1 MRLRIHPAA
10 RRIFIAP
17 VAGLALAAAITACSS
32 SSSSSSSSTTP
43 TAAATSAASSP
54 VASSPVASS
63 TPAGNS
69 SSGTGSAATI
79 ATIKKNWETFFNGK
93 TPAATKISLV
103 QDGQKFASV
112 INSQAGSALA
122 QTASASVKSVTV
134 TSPTQATVKYSILVS
149 GTPVLEGQTGTA
161 VYENGTWKVGTGSFC
176 ALLTLQNG
184 GKAPA
189 SCSSAS

>member
-1 MRLRIHPAA
+1 MQLRFHPAA

-32 SSSSSSSSTTP
+32 SSSSSSSTTP
-43 TAAATSAASSP
+43 TAAATSAATSAASSP
-54 VASSPVASS
+54 VASS
-63 TPAGNS
+63 TPAGS

-93 TPAATKISLV
+93 TPAATKENLV

-112 INSQAGSALA
+112 IKSMAGSALA
-122 QTASASVKSVTV
+122 QTASASVQSVTV
-134 TSPTQATVKYSILVS
+134 TSPTQAKVKYSILVS
-149 GTPVLEGQTGTA
+149 GTPVLQGQTGTA
-161 VYENGTWKVGTGSFC
+161 VYENGTWKVGLGSFC
-176 ALLTLQNG
+176 ALLTLQNN

-189 SCSSAS
+189 GCSSAS

>member
-1 MRLRIHPAA
+1 MRLRFHPAA

-32 SSSSSSSSTTP
+32 STSSSSSTTP

-54 VASSPVASS
+54 AASSPAATG

-69 SSGTGSAATI
+69 SPGTGSAATA

-112 INSQAGSALA
+112 INSMAGSSLA

-149 GTPVLEGQTGTA
+149 GTPVLQGQTGTA
-161 VYENGTWKVGTGSFC
+161 VNENGTWKVGIGSFC

-189 SCSSAS
+189 GCSSAS

>member
-1 MRLRIHPAA
+1 MQLRFHPAA

-32 SSSSSSSSTTP
+32 SSSSSSSTTP
-43 TAAATSAASSP
+43 TAAATSAATSAASSP
-54 VASSPVASS
+54 VASS
-63 TPAGNS
+63 TPAGS

-93 TPAATKISLV
+93 TPAATKESLV

-112 INSQAGSALA
+112 IKSQAGSALA
-122 QTASASVKSVTV
+122 QTASASVQSVTV
-134 TSPTQATVKYSILVS
+134 TSPTQAKVKYSILVS
-149 GTPVLEGQTGTA
+149 GTPVLQGQTGTA
-161 VYENGTWKVGTGSFC
+161 VYENGTWKVGLGSFC
-176 ALLTLQNG
+176 ALLTLQNN

-189 SCSSAS
+189 GCSSAS

>member
-32 SSSSSSSSTTP
+32 SSSSSSSTTP
-43 TAAATSAASSP
+43 TAAATSAATSAASSP
-54 VASSPVASS
+54 VASS
-63 TPAGNS
+63 TPAGS

-93 TPAATKISLV
+93 TPAATKENLV

-112 INSQAGSALA
+112 IKSQAGSALA
-122 QTASASVKSVTV
+122 QTASASVQSVTV
-134 TSPTQATVKYSILVS
+134 TSPTQAKVKYSILVS
-149 GTPVLEGQTGTA
+149 GTPVLQGQTGTA
-161 VYENGTWKVGTGSFC
+161 VYENGTWKVGLGSFC

>member
-1 MRLRIHPAA
+1 MQLRFHPAA

-32 SSSSSSSSTTP
+32 SSSSSSSTTP
-43 TAAATSAASSP
+43 TAAATSAATSAASSP
-54 VASSPVASS
+54 VASS
-63 TPAGNS
+63 TPAGS

-93 TPAATKISLV
+93 TPAATKENLV

-161 VYENGTWKVGTGSFC
+161 VYENGIWKVGTGSFC

>member
-32 SSSSSSSSTTP
+32 SSSSSSSTTP
-43 TAAATSAASSP
+43 TAAATSAATS
-54 VASSPVASS
+54 AAASPVASS
-63 TPAGNS
+63 TPAGN

-93 TPAATKISLV
+93 TPAATKENLV

-112 INSQAGSALA
+112 IKSQAGSALA
-122 QTASASVKSVTV
+122 QTASASVQSVTV
-134 TSPTQATVKYSILVS
+134 TSPTQAKVKYSILVS
-149 GTPVLEGQTGTA
+149 GTPVLQGQTGTA
-161 VYENGTWKVGTGSFC
+161 VYENGTWKVGLGSFC
-176 ALLTLQNG
+176 ALLTLQNN

-189 SCSSAS
+189 GCSSAS

>member
-1 MRLRIHPAA
+1 MRLRFHPVA

-17 VAGLALAAAITACSS
+17 AAGLALAAAITACSS
-32 SSSSSSSSTTP
+32 SSGSSSSSTTP

-54 VASSPVASS
+54 AASS
-63 TPAGNS
+63 TPAGS
-69 SSGTGSAATI
+69 SSPGTGSAATV

-93 TPAATKISLV
+93 TPAATKVSLV
-103 QDGQKFASV
+103 QNGQKFASV
-112 INSQAGSALA
+112 INSMAGSSLA

-149 GTPVLEGQTGTA
+149 GTPVLQGQTGTA

-189 SCSSAS
+189 GCSSAS

>member
-32 SSSSSSSSTTP
+32 SSSSSSSTTP
-43 TAAATSAASSP
+43 TAAATSAATSAASSP
-54 VASSPVASS
+54 VASS
-63 TPAGNS
+63 TPAGS

-93 TPAATKISLV
+93 TPAATKENLV

-161 VYENGTWKVGTGSFC
+161 VYENGIWKVGTGSFC

>member
-32 SSSSSSSSTTP
+32 STSSSSSTTP

-54 VASSPVASS
+54 AASSPAATG

-69 SSGTGSAATI
+69 SPGTGSAATA

-112 INSQAGSALA
+112 INSMAGSSLA

-149 GTPVLEGQTGTA
+149 GTPVLQGQTGTA
-161 VYENGTWKVGTGSFC
+161 VNENGTWKVGIGSFC

-189 SCSSAS
+189 GCSSAS

>member
-32 SSSSSSSSTTP
+32 SSSSSSSTTP
-43 TAAATSAASSP
+43 TAAATSAATSAASSP
-54 VASSPVASS
+54 VASS
-63 TPAGNS
+63 TPAGS

-93 TPAATKISLV
+93 TPAATKENLV

-112 INSQAGSALA
+112 IKSQAGSALA
-122 QTASASVKSVTV
+122 QTASASVQSVTV
-134 TSPTQATVKYSILVS
+134 TSPTQAKVKYSILVS
-149 GTPVLEGQTGTA
+149 GTPVLQGQTGTA
-161 VYENGTWKVGTGSFC
+161 VYENGTWKVGLGSFC
-176 ALLTLQNG
+176 ALLTLQND

-189 SCSSAS
+189 GCSSAS

>member
-1 MRLRIHPAA
+1 LRFHPAA
-10 RRIFIAP
+10 RRIFTAP

-32 SSSSSSSSTTP
+32 SSSNSSSSTTP

-54 VASSPVASS
+54 VASS
-63 TPAGNS
+63 TPAGS

-79 ATIKKNWETFFNGK
+79 TTIKKNWETFFNGK
-93 TPAATKISLV
+93 TPAATKEGLV

-112 INSQAGSALA
+112 IKSMAGSALA
-122 QTASASVKSVTV
+122 QTASASVQSVTV

-149 GTPVLEGQTGTA
+149 GAPVLQGQKGSA
-161 VYENGTWKVGTGSFC
+161 VYENGTWKVGLGSFC

-184 GKAPA
+184 GKAVA
-189 SCSSAS
+189 GCSSAS

>member
-32 SSSSSSSSTTP
+32 SSSSSSSTTP
-43 TAAATSAASSP
+43 TAAATSAATS
-54 VASSPVASS
+54 AAASPVASS
-63 TPAGNS
+63 TPAGS

-93 TPAATKISLV
+93 TPAATKENLV

-112 INSQAGSALA
+112 IKSQAGSALA
-122 QTASASVKSVTV
+122 QTASASVQSVTV
-134 TSPTQATVKYSILVS
+134 TSPTQAKVKYSILVS
-149 GTPVLEGQTGTA
+149 GTPVLQGQTGTA
-161 VYENGTWKVGTGSFC
+161 VYENGTWKVGLGSFC
-176 ALLTLQNG
+176 ALLTLQNN

-189 SCSSAS
+189 GCSSAS

>member
-1 MRLRIHPAA
+1 MQLRFHPAA

-32 SSSSSSSSTTP
+32 SSSSSSSTTP
-43 TAAATSAASSP
+43 TAAATSAATS
-54 VASSPVASS
+54 AAASPVASS
-63 TPAGNS
+63 TPAGN

-93 TPAATKISLV
+93 TPAATKENLV

-112 INSQAGSALA
+112 IKSQAGSALA
-122 QTASASVKSVTV
+122 QTASASVQSVTV
-134 TSPTQATVKYSILVS
+134 TSPTQAKVKYSILVS
-149 GTPVLEGQTGTA
+149 GTPVLQGQTGTA
-161 VYENGTWKVGTGSFC
+161 VYENGTWKVGLGSFC
-176 ALLTLQNG
+176 ALLTLQNN

-189 SCSSAS
+189 GCSSAS

>member
-1 MRLRIHPAA
+1 MQLRFHPAA

-32 SSSSSSSSTTP
+32 SSSSSSSTTP
-43 TAAATSAASSP
+43 TAAATSAATSAASSP
-54 VASSPVASS
+54 VASS
-63 TPAGNS
+63 TPAGN

-93 TPAATKISLV
+93 TPAATKENLV

-112 INSQAGSALA
+112 IKSQAGSALA
-122 QTASASVKSVTV
+122 QTASASVQSVTV
-134 TSPTQATVKYSILVS
+134 TSPTQAKVKYSILVS
-149 GTPVLEGQTGTA
+149 GTPVLQGQTGTA
-161 VYENGTWKVGTGSFC
+161 VYENGTWKVGLGSFC
-176 ALLTLQNG
+176 ALLTLQNN

-189 SCSSAS
+189 GCSSAS

>member
-1 MRLRIHPAA
+1 MQLRFHPAA

-43 TAAATSAASSP
+43 TAAATSAATSA
-54 VASSPVASS
+54 ASSPVASS
-63 TPAGNS
+63 TPAGS

-93 TPAATKISLV
+93 TPAATKENLV

-112 INSQAGSALA
+112 IKSQAGSALA
-122 QTASASVKSVTV
+122 QTASASVQSVTV

>member
-1 MRLRIHPAA
+1 MQLRFHPAA

-63 TPAGNS
+63 TPAGS

-93 TPAATKISLV
+93 TPAATKENLV

-112 INSQAGSALA
+112 IKSQAGSALA
-122 QTASASVKSVTV
+122 QTASASVQSVTV

-189 SCSSAS
+189 GCSSAS

>member
-1 MRLRIHPAA
+1 MQLRFHPVA

-32 SSSSSSSSTTP
+32 SSSSSSSTTP
-43 TAAATSAASSP
+43 TAAATSAATS
-54 VASSPVASS
+54 AAASPVASS
-63 TPAGNS
+63 TPAGS

-93 TPAATKISLV
+93 TPAATKENLV

-112 INSQAGSALA
+112 IKSQAGSALA
-122 QTASASVKSVTV
+122 QTASASVQSVTV
-134 TSPTQATVKYSILVS
+134 TSPTQAKVKYSILVS
-149 GTPVLEGQTGTA
+149 GTPVLQGQTGTA
-161 VYENGTWKVGTGSFC
+161 VYENGTWKVGLGSFC
-176 ALLTLQNG
+176 ALLTLQNN

-189 SCSSAS
+189 GCSSAS

>member
-1 MRLRIHPAA
+1 MRLRFHPMA

-32 SSSSSSSSTTP
+32 STSSSSSTTP

-54 VASSPVASS
+54 AASG

-69 SSGTGSAATI
+69 SPGTGSAATA

-112 INSQAGSALA
+112 INSMAGSSLA

-149 GTPVLEGQTGTA
+149 GTPVLQGQTGTA
-161 VYENGTWKVGTGSFC
+161 VNENGTWKVGIGSFC

-189 SCSSAS
+189 GCSSAS

>member
-1 MRLRIHPAA
+1 MQLRFHPAA

-32 SSSSSSSSTTP
+32 SSSSSSSTTP
-43 TAAATSAASSP
+43 TAAATSAATS
-54 VASSPVASS
+54 AAASPVASS
-63 TPAGNS
+63 TPAGS

-93 TPAATKISLV
+93 TPAATKENLV

-112 INSQAGSALA
+112 IKSMAGSALA
-122 QTASASVKSVTV
+122 QTASASVQSVTV
-134 TSPTQATVKYSILVS
+134 TSPTQAKVKYSILVS
-149 GTPVLEGQTGTA
+149 GTPVLQGQTGTA
-161 VYENGTWKVGTGSFC
+161 VYENGTWKVGLGSFC
-176 ALLTLQNG
+176 ALLTLQNN

-189 SCSSAS
+189 GCSSAS

>member
-1 MRLRIHPAA
+1 MQLRFHPAA

-32 SSSSSSSSTTP
+32 SSSSSSSTTP
-43 TAAATSAASSP
+43 TAAATSAATS
-54 VASSPVASS
+54 AAASPVASS
-63 TPAGNS
+63 TPAGN

-93 TPAATKISLV
+93 TPAGTKENLV

-112 INSQAGSALA
+112 INSMAGSSLA

-161 VYENGTWKVGTGSFC
+161 VYENGTWKVGLGSFC
-176 ALLTLQNG
+176 ALLTLQNN

-189 SCSSAS
+189 GCSSAS

>member
-32 SSSSSSSSTTP
+32 STSSSSSTTP

-54 VASSPVASS
+54 AASSPAATG

-69 SSGTGSAATI
+69 SPGTGSAATA

-112 INSQAGSALA
+112 INSMAGSSLA

-134 TSPTQATVKYSILVS
+134 TSPTQATVRYSILVS
-149 GTPVLEGQTGTA
+149 GTPVLQGQTGTA
-161 VYENGTWKVGTGSFC
+161 VNENGTWKVGIGSFC

-189 SCSSAS
+189 GCSSAS

>member
-1 MRLRIHPAA
+1 MQLRFHPAA

-54 VASSPVASS
+54 VASS
-63 TPAGNS
+63 TPAGS

-93 TPAATKISLV
+93 TPAATKENLV

-112 INSQAGSALA
+112 IKSQAGSALA
-122 QTASASVKSVTV
+122 QTASASVQSVTV
-134 TSPTQATVKYSILVS
+134 TSPTQAKVKYSILVS
-149 GTPVLEGQTGTA
+149 GAPVLQGQKGTA
-161 VYENGTWKVGTGSFC
+161 VYENGTWKVGLGSFC
-176 ALLTLQNG
+176 ALLTLQNN

-189 SCSSAS
+189 GCSSAS

>member
-1 MRLRIHPAA
+1 MQLRFHPAA

-63 TPAGNS
+63 TPAGS

-189 SCSSAS
+189 GCSSAS

>member
-1 MRLRIHPAA
+1 MQLRFHPAA

-32 SSSSSSSSTTP
+32 SSSSSSSTTP
-43 TAAATSAASSP
+43 TAAATSAATSA
-54 VASSPVASS
+54 ASSPVASS

-93 TPAATKISLV
+93 TPAATKENLV

-112 INSQAGSALA
+112 IKSQAGSALA
-122 QTASASVKSVTV
+122 QTASASVQSVTV
-134 TSPTQATVKYSILVS
+134 TSPTQAKVKYSILVS
-149 GTPVLEGQTGTA
+149 GTPVLQGQTGTA
-161 VYENGTWKVGTGSFC
+161 VYENGTWKVGLGSFC
-176 ALLTLQNG
+176 ALLTLQNN

-189 SCSSAS
+189 GCSSAS

>member
-1 MRLRIHPAA
+1 MRLRIHPVA

-32 SSSSSSSSTTP
+32 SSSSSSTTP

-54 VASSPVASS
+54 AASSPA
-63 TPAGNS
+63 AGSS
-69 SSGTGSAATI
+69 SSGTGSAATM

-112 INSQAGSALA
+112 INSMAGSSLA

-149 GTPVLEGQTGTA
+149 GTPVLQGQTGTA
-161 VYENGTWKVGTGSFC
+161 VYENGTWKVGIGSFC

-189 SCSSAS
+189 GCSSVS

>member
-32 SSSSSSSSTTP
+32 SSSSSSSTTP
-43 TAAATSAASSP
+43 TAAATSAATSAASSP
-54 VASSPVASS
+54 VASS
-63 TPAGNS
+63 TPAGS

-93 TPAATKISLV
+93 TPAATKENLV

-112 INSQAGSALA
+112 IKSQAGSALA
-122 QTASASVKSVTV
+122 QTASASVQSVTV
-134 TSPTQATVKYSILVS
+134 TSPTQAKVKYSILVS
-149 GTPVLEGQTGTA
+149 GTPVLQGQTGTA
-161 VYENGTWKVGTGSFC
+161 VYENGTWKVGLGSFC
-176 ALLTLQNG
+176 ALLTLQNN

-189 SCSSAS
+189 GCSSAS

>member
-1 MRLRIHPAA
+1 MQLRFHPAA

-32 SSSSSSSSTTP
+32 SSSSSSSTTP
-43 TAAATSAASSP
+43 TAAATSAASG
-54 VASSPVASS
+54 PVASS
-63 TPAGNS
+63 TPAGN

-93 TPAATKISLV
+93 TPAATKENLV

-112 INSQAGSALA
+112 IKSQAGSALA
-122 QTASASVKSVTV
+122 QTASASVQSVTV
-134 TSPTQATVKYSILVS
+134 TSPTQAKVKYSILVS
-149 GTPVLEGQTGTA
+149 GTPVLQGQTGTA
-161 VYENGTWKVGTGSFC
+161 VYENGTWKVGLGSFC
-176 ALLTLQNG
+176 ALLTLQNN

-189 SCSSAS
+189 GCSSAS